1 MTFLYIVFKTETYAI
16 CYLYLT
22 TISASLNESGIFL
35 GNIQNKYAKPNMF
48 LRLDCPNWKGI
59 YRDSDDLS
67 LYWLRR
73 HHFVEVHEF
82 IPKID

>member
-22 TISASLNESGIFL
+22 TISVSLDEIFST
-35 GNIQNKYAKPNMF
+35 
-48 LRLDCPNWKGI
+48 LRLSKLEWNF
-59 YRDSDDLS
+59 RDFDDLS
-67 LYWLRR
+67 LFWLRR

>member
-1 MTFLYIVFKTETYAI
+1 MTFLYIIFKTQTYAI

-22 TISASLNESGIFL
+22 TISVNLDESNVTKNKDKSLENWNGIH
-35 GNIQNKYAKPNMF
+35 
-48 LRLDCPNWKGI
+48 
-59 YRDSDDLS
+59 RDSDDLS
-67 LYWLRR
+67 LFWLRR

>member
-22 TISASLNESGIFL
+22 TISASLNESGIFREI
-35 GNIQNKYAKPNMF
+35 NMQNRICF